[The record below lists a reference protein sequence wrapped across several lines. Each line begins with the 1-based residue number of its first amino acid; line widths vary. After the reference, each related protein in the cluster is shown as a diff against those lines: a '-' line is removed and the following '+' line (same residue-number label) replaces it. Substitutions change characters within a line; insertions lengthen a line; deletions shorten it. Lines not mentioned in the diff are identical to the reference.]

1 MPHRYVHYPW
11 CTTEREE
18 GGKGTRMMDNTT
30 ATNNNNVLPKQYI
43 PLWDGRSSAIRAF
56 DTFINH
62 PLTRQIVIVCAK
74 EFEPIFRD
82 HIHAKYGDKCVQ
94 DQQQGHLGGDSGHDD
109 EAAAG
114 DRMMELIIPYI
125 SDTSNHHGTNK
136 EEEEEPPMLRID
148 GKYKDIPKRIVRI
161 GFARP
166 GPERQDSVRNGINA
180 LRYVIPS
187 SSICV
192 HDAARPLITRE
203 AITRTAVEASRAG
216 GGAAVLAVKA
226 KATIKKIIMKGSEHS
241 GGGPTNDESRMM
253 IVESTPDRNTMW
265 EAQTPQILPYG
276 VLNDGLDIITQ
287 SSSSSPIEVTDDVS
301 LVEILHNRGL
311 YEDINV
317 AAVEGDYD
325 NIKLTT
331 PEDLIF

>member
-1 MPHRYVHYPW
+1 
-11 CTTEREE
+11 
-18 GGKGTRMMDNTT
+18 
-30 ATNNNNVLPKQYI
+30 
-43 PLWDGRSSAIRAF
+43 
-56 DTFINH
+56 
-62 PLTRQIVIVCAK
+62 
-74 EFEPIFRD
+74 
-82 HIHAKYGDKCVQ
+82 
-94 DQQQGHLGGDSGHDD
+94 DD
-109 EAAAG
+109 
-114 DRMMELIIPYI
+114 DRMIELIIPYI
-125 SDTSNHHGTNK
+125 SDTSNHHGTK

-187 SSICV
+187 SSICI

-203 AITRTAVEASRAG
+203 AITRTALEASRA

-226 KATIKKIIMKGSEHS
+226 KATIKKIITKGSEH
-241 GGGPTNDESRMM
+241 GGGNGGPTNRMM

-311 YEDINV
+311 YENINV
-317 AAVEGDYD
+317 AAAEGDYD

-331 PEDLIF
+331 PEDLIFCNSHIQQQEESR

>member
-1 MPHRYVHYPW
+1 
-11 CTTEREE
+11 
-18 GGKGTRMMDNTT
+18 
-30 ATNNNNVLPKQYI
+30 
-43 PLWDGRSSAIRAF
+43 
-56 DTFINH
+56 
-62 PLTRQIVIVCAK
+62 
-74 EFEPIFRD
+74 
-82 HIHAKYGDKCVQ
+82 
-94 DQQQGHLGGDSGHDD
+94 
-109 EAAAG
+109 
-114 DRMMELIIPYI
+114 
-125 SDTSNHHGTNK
+125 
-136 EEEEEPPMLRID
+136 D

-187 SSICV
+187 SSICI

-203 AITRTAVEASRAG
+203 AITRTALEASRA

-226 KATIKKIIMKGSEHS
+226 KATIKKIITKGSEH
-241 GGGPTNDESRMM
+241 GGGNGGPTNRMM

-311 YEDINV
+311 YENINV
-317 AAVEGDYD
+317 AAAEGDYD

-331 PEDLIF
+331 PEDLIFCNSHIQQQEESR

>member
-1 MPHRYVHYPW
+1 MPHWYIHYPW

-18 GGKGTRMMDNTT
+18 EGEEEEGGKGTRMMDKTT
-30 ATNNNNVLPKQYI
+30 TTNNNKVLPKQYI
-43 PLWDGRSSAIRAF
+43 PLWDGRSSAI
-56 DTFINH
+56 
-62 PLTRQIVIVCAK
+62 
-74 EFEPIFRD
+74 
-82 HIHAKYGDKCVQ
+82 
-94 DQQQGHLGGDSGHDD
+94 S
-109 EAAAG
+109 
-114 DRMMELIIPYI
+114 
-125 SDTSNHHGTNK
+125 
-136 EEEEEPPMLRID
+136 D

-187 SSICV
+187 SSICI

-203 AITRTAVEASRAG
+203 AITRTALEASRAG
-216 GGAAVLAVKA
+216 GGGGGGGRGGAAVLAVKA
-226 KATIKKIIMKGSEHS
+226 KATIKKIITKGKDS
-241 GGGPTNDESRMM
+241 GGNEGLSSMNDESRMM

-287 SSSSSPIEVTDDVS
+287 SSSSSAPIEVTDDVS
-301 LVEILHNRGL
+301 LVEILHSRGL

-317 AAVEGDYD
+317 AAAEGDYD

-331 PEDLIF
+331 PQDLVFCNSHIQQQEESR